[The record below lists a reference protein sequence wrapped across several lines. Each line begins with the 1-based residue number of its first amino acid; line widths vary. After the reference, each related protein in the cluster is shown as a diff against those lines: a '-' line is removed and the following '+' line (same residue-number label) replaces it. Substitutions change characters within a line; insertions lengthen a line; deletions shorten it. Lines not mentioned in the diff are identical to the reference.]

1 MKVTLNLISCDK
13 ACALGLQ
20 IAHIYL
26 YFTFFVVSFH
36 KYTIK
41 SSQYLINVS
50 VVGNE
55 KVETQVQFY
64 VLIVSK
70 QAPKTVLRTVNIFTI
85 LTSSAT
91 GIIPTV
97 VFISCTPLVTNR
109 CHLAHLRTFLRS
121 TRAICSWSV
130 NSIMRCGVGMSML
143 GRIPL
148 VTAGTCG
155 RIPWYTNKSSTSS

>member
-1 MKVTLNLISCDK
+1 MPLAFKLPI
-13 ACALGLQ
+13 
-20 IAHIYL
+20 
-26 YFTFFVVSFH
+26 FTFILHFLLFRWAFFAKLISFH

-109 CHLAHLRTFLRS
+109 FQLAHLRTFLRS
-121 TRAICSWSV
+121 TRAIYSWWLW
-130 NSIMRCGVGMSML
+130 CGVGISML

-148 VTAGTCG
+148 VMAGTCG
-155 RIPWYTNKSSTSS
+155 RIPWYTNKSSTNS

>member
-1 MKVTLNLISCDK
+1 MLDLPLCVFLAWWKCNRSFVTNSSYCCYEWKHVAVSIFATKRAPLAFKLPI
-13 ACALGLQ
+13 
-20 IAHIYL
+20 
-26 YFTFFVVSFH
+26 FTFILHFLLFRWAIFAKLISFH

-70 QAPKTVLRTVNIFTI
+70 QAPKTVLRTVNILTI

-97 VFISCTPLVTNR
+97 VFIS
-109 CHLAHLRTFLRS
+109 
-121 TRAICSWSV
+121 
-130 NSIMRCGVGMSML
+130 
-143 GRIPL
+143 
-148 VTAGTCG
+148 
-155 RIPWYTNKSSTSS
+155 